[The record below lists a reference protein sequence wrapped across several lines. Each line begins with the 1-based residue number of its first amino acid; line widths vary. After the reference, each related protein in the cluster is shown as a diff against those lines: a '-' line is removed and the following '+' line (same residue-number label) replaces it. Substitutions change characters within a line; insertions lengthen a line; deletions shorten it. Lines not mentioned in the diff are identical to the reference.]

1 MNPNN
6 PRAAEPRSARRL
18 LVYILR
24 EIVRQRRWLLLP
36 LWMLLA
42 GIVLLFFLSSGA
54 YLIPAI
60 YLSF

>member
-6 PRAAEPRSARRL
+6 HPSAGPRSARRL
-18 LVYILR
+18 LVYILK

-36 LWMLLA
+36 LWVLLA
-42 GIVLLFFLSSGA
+42 GIVLVFFLSNGA

-60 YLSF
+60 YLAF